1 MPLYR
6 RLPKR
11 GFNPIKRDK
20 IARIN
25 LDLLNKLLDSNKIS
39 SSEKINLEYL
49 KKNKI
54 ISKSV
59 TQFKV
64 LGNGELNSK
73 LNIEADFSSK
83 SAIQK
88 VEKAGGSI
96 LVKSNKD

>member
-11 GFNPIKRDK
+11 GFNPIRKNK
-20 IARIN
+20 IAKIN
-25 LDLLNKLLDSNKIS
+25 LELLNKLIDANKIN

-59 TQFKV
+59 TKFKV
-64 LGNGELNSK
+64 LGNGDLNSK

-88 VEKAGGSI
+88 VKKAGGII
-96 LVKSNKD
+96 LVKSIKD